1 MYRYLILLKTLH
13 LFNSVGNF
21 VLTIYDTFLHK
32 FLLKSRPSE
41 VMILS
46 TPCRSISVRG

>member
-1 MYRYLILLKTLH
+1 MSRYLILLKTLH

-32 FLLKSRPSE
+32 FSAK
-41 VMILS
+41 IQA
-46 TPCRSISVRG
+46 I